1 MKSVFAFFLLFLSV
15 HATAEPLPQ
24 PEGEYGF
31 VGFMV
36 SAKKT
41 YEQVSASADD
51 GKARLKELQSDGYVC
66 EHLQAMKYLCSR
78 QMPVGNTEP
87 DVAVKIALLYEGV
100 KLVFGPVLESPRL
113 ISEGDSLQEW
123 LMPQRVQ
130 FGDKAY
136 ENYRVIESQEL
147 TKIFLGAPAE
157 ETFIL
162 GPRKIEHSTFIT
174 VTHSVNSY
182 SRYLVLS
189 HFQ

>member
-1 MKSVFAFFLLFLSV
+1 MKSVFSFVLLFLSV
-15 HATAEPLPQ
+15 HATAEPLPL

-41 YEQVSASADD
+41 YEHVSASVED
-51 GKARLKELQSDGYVC
+51 GKARLEELQSEGYVC
-66 EHLQAMKYLCSR
+66 EHVQSTKYLCSKL
-78 QMPVGNTEP
+78 MPVGNTEP
-87 DVAVKIALLYEGV
+87 DVAVKIARLYEGV
-100 KLVFGPVLESPRL
+100 KLVFGPALGSPRL
-113 ISEGDSLQEW
+113 ISEGESLQEW

-130 FGDKAY
+130 FGDNVY
-136 ENYRVIESQEL
+136 EHYRVVESREL
-147 TKIFLGAPAE
+147 TKIFLGSPAE

-174 VTHSVNSY
+174 VTRSVNSY